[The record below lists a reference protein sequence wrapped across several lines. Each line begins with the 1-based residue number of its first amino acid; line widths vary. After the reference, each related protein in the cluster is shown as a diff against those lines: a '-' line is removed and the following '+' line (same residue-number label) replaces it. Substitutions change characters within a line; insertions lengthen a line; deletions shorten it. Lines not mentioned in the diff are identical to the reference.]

1 MKKSVTL
8 RESSVDLKE
17 NKILIAKIGGSLQ
30 EKDLTLPSNCN
41 GFGRI
46 RHFRRHTSDGW
57 PDDPLP
63 IDPACK
69 ALNLPRIDI
78 IQAEVFQV
86 AACDWS
92 CWYCFV
98 PEELI
103 CAKPA
108 DGRWLSAQE
117 LLDLYLEEPTPP
129 KVIDLSGGSPSLV
142 PEWVPWMMSE
152 LRRRK
157 LDEAIYLWSDDNLS
171 NDFLWRYLSE
181 ADHELICGYK
191 NYGRVCCFKGFSPES
206 FSYNTRA
213 HKQLF
218 ENQFRILS
226 RLLTLGI
233 DLYAYATFTT
243 PSKEGI
249 RDDMRR
255 FIDKLQELSPL
266 LPLRTVPLKIID
278 FSPVKKRM
286 NEVRQESLSNQW
298 HAIEV
303 WLKELGNRF
312 SSVELTQS
320 ITDIKLS

>member
-1 MKKSVTL
+1 MDKSAVL
-8 RESSVDLKE
+8 REDSVDLVGH
-17 NKILIAKIGGSLQ
+17 KILVAKIGGSLQ
-30 EKDLTLPSNCN
+30 EKDLTLPTNCD

-46 RHFRRHTSDGW
+46 RHFRRHISDGW

-69 ALNLPRIDI
+69 ALNLPRTDMIKA
-78 IQAEVFQV
+78 QVFQV
-86 AACDWS
+86 AACDWR

-98 PEELI
+98 PEELL
-103 CAKPA
+103 CAKPGA
-108 DGRWLSAQE
+108 GRWLSAQE
-117 LLDLYLEEPTPP
+117 LLDIYLEESTPP

-142 PEWVPWMMSE
+142 PEWVPWIMSE

-157 LDEAIYLWSDDNLS
+157 LDEATYLWSDDNLS

-181 ADHELICGYK
+181 ADRELIYGYK

-206 FSYNTRA
+206 FSFNTRV
-213 HKQLF
+213 HRQFF
-218 ENQFRILS
+218 ENQFLIMS

-243 PSKEGI
+243 PSKNGI
-249 RDDMRR
+249 CDDMRR
-255 FIDKLQELSPL
+255 FIDNLQELGPS
-266 LPLRTVPLKIID
+266 LPLRTVPLKIVD

-286 NEVRQESLSNQW
+286 NKARQEALNNQW
-298 HAIEV
+298 HAIEA
-303 WLKELGNRF
+303 WIKELENRF
-312 SSVELTQS
+312 SSELLVQN